1 MIEYVYCSMG
11 ATALSIT
18 TLPITT
24 LPITTLSIIIKTK
37 MIHATFSIMTLNME

>member
-1 MIEYVYCSMG
+1 MIEDVYGCVG

-18 TLPITT
+18 TL
-24 LPITTLSIIIKTK
+24 SIIIKTI